1 MTYKFTSVINI
12 LEGTNNGNKKNN
24 ISKKAQITYY
34 LNPTAS
40 TLGTTE
46 GKLAF
51 SFKQKIAWGSKYF

>member
-12 LEGTNNGNKKNN
+12 LEGTNNGNKKYN

-51 SFKQKIAWGSKYF
+51 SFKLR